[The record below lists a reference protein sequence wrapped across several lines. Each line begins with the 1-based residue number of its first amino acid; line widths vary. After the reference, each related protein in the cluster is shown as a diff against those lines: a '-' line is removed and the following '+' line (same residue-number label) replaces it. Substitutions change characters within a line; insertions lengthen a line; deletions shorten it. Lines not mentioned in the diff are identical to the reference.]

1 MSKTLLANDHRSATV
16 CTTAM
21 KPFRIKPIFLK
32 AKQTTFKVLI
42 VFHNLSDINKEEKKE
57 APR

>member
-1 MSKTLLANDHRSATV
+1 MSKTLLALANDHRSATV

-21 KPFRIKPIFLK
+21 KPFKIKP
-32 AKQTTFKVLI
+32 I
-42 VFHNLSDINKEEKKE
+42 VFHNLSDIDKEEKKE